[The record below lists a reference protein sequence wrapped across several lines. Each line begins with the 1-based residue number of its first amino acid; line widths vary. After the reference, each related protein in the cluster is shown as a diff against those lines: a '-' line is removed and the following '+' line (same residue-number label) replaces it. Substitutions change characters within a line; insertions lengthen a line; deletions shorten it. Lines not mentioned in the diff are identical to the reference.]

1 MFNDKF
7 KLIGMVI
14 SVNEVKD
21 TVRVVPMKKITELMD
36 YAIRFGKDMEESSGF
51 NQ

>member
-1 MFNDKF
+1 
-7 KLIGMVI
+7 MVI

-36 YAIRFGKDMEESSGF
+36 YAIRFGKDMEESSGV